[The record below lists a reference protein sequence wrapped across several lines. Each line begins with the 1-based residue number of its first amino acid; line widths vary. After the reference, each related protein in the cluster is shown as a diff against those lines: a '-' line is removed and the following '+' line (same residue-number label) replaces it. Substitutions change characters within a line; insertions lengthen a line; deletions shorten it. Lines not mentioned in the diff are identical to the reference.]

1 MPMKTTRRSAIFGS
15 LAAGIGAGAAGQSLS
30 SCSPATQPF
39 VGKKTRVTVLGV
51 LHSRHRRSE
60 KYSPD
65 VLREAVRRAKPD
77 VILTEI
83 PPDRIAEAKRG
94 FAETGEV
101 TEPRTKVFSEYT
113 DVVFPLTREMD
124 FALVGTAGWTKEL
137 ADERSAAL
145 KRIENDPTRA
155 SQWREDRAA
164 RAEFSRA
171 LQGRGDDPR
180 FIHTREYDVLTQ
192 HSRTPYQIYFD
203 PDLGP
208 GGWTRINAAHT
219 GLINEALDT
228 ITGQGT
234 NALVMFG
241 AAHKYMIERA
251 LLLRND
257 VVLEDARALFD

>member
-1 MPMKTTRRSAIFGS
+1 MRTTRRSAIFGS
-15 LAAGIGAGAAGQSLS
+15 LAASVGAGAAGQSLS
-30 SCSPATQPF
+30 GCSPAIAPAQ
-39 VGKKTRVTVLGV
+39 GAKTRVTVLGV
-51 LHSRHRRSE
+51 LHGPHRRSE
-60 KYSPD
+60 SYSLD
-65 VLREAVRRAKPD
+65 VLRAAVRKADPD

-83 PPDRIAEAKRG
+83 PPDRIAEAKRS

-101 TEPRTKVFSEYT
+101 TEPRTKVFPEYT

-124 FALVGTAGWTKEL
+124 FTLVGTAGWTRQL

-145 KRIENDPTRA
+145 KRIENDPARA
-155 SQWREDRAA
+155 SQWREHREA

-171 LQGRGDDPR
+171 LDGRGDDPR
-180 FIHTREYDVLTQ
+180 FIHTLEYDAMTQ
-192 HSRTPYQIYFD
+192 RSRTPYQVYFD

-219 GLINEALDT
+219 GLIGEALDT
-228 ITGQGT
+228 ISGQGAH
-234 NALVMFG
+234 ALVMFG